1 MERIIDYIKL
11 IRVKHWVKN
20 LLVFLPLVFSKNL
33 FNGILFNQT
42 LSAFIIFC
50 LISSIIYIFNDLND
64 IEKDKKHPE
73 KKKRPLPSGRISV
86 KAAYITLVIL
96 ALLSGVIIVLMS
108 KQINIFYLITVPTI
122 YLILNVLYTKVLKN
136 IAIVDV
142 FIIVLGF
149 LLRTLYG
156 SLVTSIEISNGLY
169 LMIIFLSFYL
179 GFGKRRNEI
188 IKNGTKSRKS
198 LEKYNKDFLDKNMY
212 MCLSLSII
220 SYSLW
225 SVDPKTIAR
234 VGNNYLIWSILI
246 LMAVLFCY
254 SLDIENDSSG
264 DPVEVLLNNKVLC
277 ALALIFCIYIIVVLY
292 VV

>member
-1 MERIIDYIKL
+1 MEKIKDYLKL
-11 IRVKHWVKN
+11 IRVRHWLKN
-20 LLVFLPLVFSKNL
+20 LLIFVPLIFSKNL
-33 FNGILFNQT
+33 FNEQLFYRT
-42 LSAFIIFC
+42 LAAFIIFC

-64 IEKDKKHPE
+64 IEKDKKHQE
-73 KKKRPLPSGRISV
+73 KKKRPIPSGHISI
-86 KAAYITLVIL
+86 KAAYITIVVLI
-96 ALLSGVIIVLMS
+96 LLSIAIVVLMS
-108 KQINIFYLITVPTI
+108 KQIKLLSLITIPII
-122 YLILNVLYTKVLKN
+122 YLILNVLYTKVLKS

-142 FIIVLGF
+142 FILVIGF

-156 SLVTSIEISNGLY
+156 SLVTNIVISNWLY

-188 IKNGTKSRKS
+188 INNGTKSRKS

-225 SVDPKTIAR
+225 SIDAKTISR
-234 VGNNYLIWSILI
+234 VGNNYLIWSILL
-246 LMAVLFCY
+246 LMAILFCY
-254 SLDIENDSSG
+254 NFDIENDSSG
-264 DPVEVLLNNKVLC
+264 DPVEVLFNNKILC
-277 ALALIFCIYIIVVLY
+277 ALVLIFCIYIITVLY